1 MKKIK
6 KNLLKSQENIIRK
19 IKKNIKNI
27 IRNIFKKTKLKIDKK
42 NEYARKYYYKNR
54 EKLIER
60 QREYN
65 KRKKQITS

>member
-6 KNLLKSQENIIRK
+6 KNLIKSQENIIRN

-42 NEYARKYYYKNR
+42 KMNMLANITIKTEKN
-54 EKLIER
+54 
-60 QREYN
+60 
-65 KRKKQITS
+65 